1 MRRAYFFETV
11 MFLAALAII
20 QLTPIGA
27 FPPTRAD
34 GAVTSS
40 DDPSAVQERSPL
52 RAPLRTPQGTN
63 PLGSGKVYFSDCNSF
78 GPTTPFYEYD
88 VATNTWTQRAFLPAA
103 NTTQLASD
111 ERGNVHALPED
122 GKVYRYNSSTD
133 SWVFVMDGPPA
144 SVGRNNVSMF
154 ETHNGTFYWGRDFT
168 TTLYYTVG
176 GVWNAIETP
185 RALSAGSAVD
195 RGTGRI
201 YIRTVG
207 ELGFFA
213 FEPASA
219 TFPQICDVGGGVSE
233 DSRVGAFFDGE
244 FFSRDFAGAY
254 QAIDVST
261 CAVSDTGV
269 APASVHSATDEDEV
283 GNIYSNGWEDETIF
297 EVFNVPTNT
306 LTRLA
311 DAPEIPENAHSTL
324 VAVRTIS
331 AVISVT
337 LDIKP
342 RSFPNSINPK
352 SNGVIPVAILTTDT
366 FDATTV
372 DPLSVR
378 FGPKEAKEAHNK
390 GHLEDVNKD
399 NRLDLVLHFSTKAT
413 GIQCGDTSASLT
425 GETFD
430 GDPIEGTDSI
440 KTVGCKK

>member
-1 MRRAYFFETV
+1 
-11 MFLAALAII
+11 
-20 QLTPIGA
+20 
-27 FPPTRAD
+27 
-34 GAVTSS
+34 
-40 DDPSAVQERSPL
+40 
-52 RAPLRTPQGTN
+52 
-63 PLGSGKVYFSDCNSF
+63 
-78 GPTTPFYEYD
+78 
-88 VATNTWTQRAFLPAA
+88 
-103 NTTQLASD
+103 
-111 ERGNVHALPED
+111 
-122 GKVYRYNSSTD
+122 
-133 SWVFVMDGPPA
+133 
-144 SVGRNNVSMF
+144 MF
-154 ETHNGTFYWGRDFT
+154 EAHIGEFYWGKDFT

-176 GVWNAIETP
+176 AVWNAIETP

-201 YIRTVG
+201 YIRTVT

-213 FEPASA
+213 FEPAST
-219 TFPQICDVGGGVSE
+219 TFPQICDLVGDVSE
-233 DSRVGAFFDGE
+233 NSRVGAFFDGE
-244 FFSRDFAGAY
+244 FFSRDFAGTY

-261 CAVSDTGV
+261 CAVRDTGV
-269 APASVHSATDEDEV
+269 APTSVHSATGEDEV

-297 EVFNVPTNT
+297 EAFNVPTNT

-311 DAPEIPENAHSTL
+311 DAPAIPENAHSTL

-331 AVISVT
+331 AVIPVT

-342 RSFPNSINPK
+342 GSFPNSINPK

-378 FGPKEAKEAHNK
+378 FGPKGAKEAHNK

-399 NRLDLVLHFSTKAT
+399 KRLDLVLHFNTKAT
-413 GIQCGDTSASLT
+413 GVQCGDTSASLT

-430 GDPIEGTDSI
+430 GDPIQGSDAI